1 MIQTYVHL
9 RLLVSQFINMINK
22 IILCITV
29 ILLSLSIVYCRDG
42 DDQDELN
49 ITELSG
55 EPNLGEVVG
64 PGSQFAK
71 EVTGIFFIN
80 EDQFRNLLSL
90 KEVESVLK
98 EKEELQ
104 EYAFTDIKMLLDSRV
119 DTQRVAVQ
127 QVFPLDSGYS
137 VFFGNNQGTKSIRF
151 AVLDMKSLVDATHQ
165 YEEIK
170 NSTEPPLQVMES
182 PIGHASAEIDANI
195 AELGSNIVFIKADK
209 LITLHTIMPE
219 GELPLTDL
227 EGLRQLARIIEK
239 KLDN

>member
-1 MIQTYVHL
+1 MVH
-9 RLLVSQFINMINK
+9 VTFFG
-22 IILCITV
+22 
-29 ILLSLSIVYCRDG
+29 DG
-42 DDQDELN
+42 
-49 ITELSG
+49 G
-55 EPNLGEVVG
+55 R
-64 PGSQFAK
+64 
-71 EVTGIFFIN
+71 IFFIN
-80 EDQFRNLLSL
+80 EDQFRNLLTL
-90 KEVESVLK
+90 DEVESIVK
-98 EKEELQ
+98 VKEELQ

-137 VFFGNNQGTKSIRF
+137 VFFGNDQETKSIRL
-151 AVLDMKSLVDATHQ
+151 AVLDMKTLVDATHQ

-170 NSTEPPLQVMES
+170 SSTEPALQVMES

-195 AELGSNIVFIKADK
+195 AGLGANIVFIKGDK

-227 EGLRQLARIIEK
+227 EGLRQLARIIEQ

>member
-1 MIQTYVHL
+1 M
-9 RLLVSQFINMINK
+9 
-22 IILCITV
+22 
-29 ILLSLSIVYCRDG
+29 SLSIVYCRSDN
-42 DDQDELN
+42 DQDVLD
-49 ITELSG
+49 ITEQSG
-55 EPNLGEVVG
+55 EPKLGEVVG
-64 PGSQFAK
+64 PASQFAK
-71 EVTGIFFIN
+71 EITGIFFMN
-80 EDQFRNLLSL
+80 EDQFRNLLTL
-90 KEVESVLK
+90 DEVESILK
-98 EKEELQ
+98 IKEDLQ

-137 VFFGNNQGTKSIRF
+137 VFFGNDQETKSIRL
-151 AVLDMKSLVDATHQ
+151 AVLDMKTLVDATHQ

-170 NSTEPPLQVMES
+170 SSTEPALQVMES

-195 AELGSNIVFIKADK
+195 AGLGANIVFIKGDK

-227 EGLRQLARIIEK
+227 EGLRQLARIIEQ